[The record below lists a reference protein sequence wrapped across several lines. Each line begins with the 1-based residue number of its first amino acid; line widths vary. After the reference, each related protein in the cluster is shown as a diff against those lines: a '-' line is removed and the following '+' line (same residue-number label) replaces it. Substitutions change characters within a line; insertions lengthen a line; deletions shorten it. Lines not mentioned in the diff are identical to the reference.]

1 MARFSRHARSLGR
14 PSKQSATARTFHF
27 MLLGQAMVVLRDHWQ
42 SIPAS
47 DRARLAELVRASRG
61 RPMHLTPQQR
71 NELALIVKRVDLPGL
86 SRDLA
91 PLAASQ
97 RATRRGPLR
106 RR

>member
-1 MARFSRHARSLGR
+1 MARLSRHSRSIGR
-14 PSKQSATARTFHF
+14 SKTSTTARTFHF
-27 MLLGQAMVVLRDHWQ
+27 MLLGQAVVVLRDHWQ
-42 SIPAS
+42 TIPAA
-47 DRARLAELVRASRG
+47 DRTRLAALVKASRG

-71 NELALIVKRVDLPGL
+71 NELAAIVRRVDLPGL

-91 PLAASQ
+91 PLAAR